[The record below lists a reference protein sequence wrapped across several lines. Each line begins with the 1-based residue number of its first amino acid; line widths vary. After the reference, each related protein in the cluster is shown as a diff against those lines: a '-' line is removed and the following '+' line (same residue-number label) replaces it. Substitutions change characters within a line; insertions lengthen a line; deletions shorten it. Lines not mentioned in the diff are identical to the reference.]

1 MRIFILLLF
10 FLLYVEQVV
19 AVPTRMDLA
28 VNILRQFEA
37 EVDIRDG
44 GICVFKDAAK
54 PFSQRVMLDCE
65 SFLNEL
71 LVDHDNFKK
80 NSSPYLLDSLFSYA
94 EAILGSLYTEGVFV
108 LPEEKESEAIIVARI
123 LIYVSQLHTTQ
134 GPEYVS
140 QRIFDFYSKNKNEIN
155 PILESLKD
163 EQTVSKL
170 ILVLNELNV
179 KEKEDQTNLTTRE
192 DLVEKLDVATVPV
205 LEAKVEDNVTPIED
219 PQKISLGY
227 YVALGL
233 MVILVG
239 LVGWLRARNLNK
251 GEMSS
256 EIFDGMTKEERAELR
271 ELRYYFGV
279 SNNVSL
285 SEISKLYRSKV
296 REVHPDSGGN
306 EVEVFLNLQIKYN
319 RIKALQEKFLKAKNF
334 C

>member
-1 MRIFILLLF
+1 MRIFILLPFFLF
-10 FLLYVEQVV
+10 FVGQVD
-19 AVPTRMDLA
+19 AAPSRMDLA
-28 VNILRQFEA
+28 VNILRQFQA

-123 LIYVSQLHTTQ
+123 LIYVSQLNTTQ

-140 QRIFDFYSKNKNEIN
+140 QRIFDFYNKNKNEIN

-179 KEKEDQTNLTTRE
+179 KEKDDQINLTTRE

-205 LEAKVEDNVTPIED
+205 LEAKVEDSVSPIETS
-219 PQKISLGY
+219 KNSSLGY

-239 LVGWLRARNLNK
+239 LVGWLRARNLNN

-306 EVEVFLNLQIKYN
+306 EVEVFLNLQLKYN
-319 RIKALQEKFLKAKNF
+319 RIKTLQEKFLKAKNF
-334 C
+334 S

>member
-1 MRIFILLLF
+1 MRIFILTLF
-10 FLLYVEQVV
+10 FIFFVPQVD

-28 VNILRQFEA
+28 VNILRQFQA
-37 EVDIRDG
+37 EVDIREG

-71 LVDHDNFKK
+71 LVDHDNFKA
-80 NSSPYLLDSLFSYA
+80 NPTPYLVDNLFLYA
-94 EAILGSLYTEGVFV
+94 EAILKSLYADDNSV
-108 LPEEKESEAIIVARI
+108 LPVEKESESIIVARI
-123 LIYVSQLHTTQ
+123 LLYVSQMSSGQ
-134 GPEYVS
+134 GSEYFAKRVVE
-140 QRIFDFYSKNKNEIN
+140 FYNRNLNEIK
-155 PILESLKD
+155 PIWESLKD

-179 KEKEDQTNLTTRE
+179 KEKDDQTNLTTRE

-205 LEAKVEDNVTPIED
+205 VEAKVEDNVRPIEAS
-219 PQKISLGY
+219 KNSSLRY

-239 LVGWLRARNLNK
+239 LVFLIRAKSLNK
-251 GEMSS
+251 GEISS
-256 EIFDGMTKEERAELR
+256 DIFDGMTKEERAELR

-279 SNNVSL
+279 ANNVSL

-334 C
+334 S

>member
-10 FLLYVEQVV
+10 FLFYVDQVV
-19 AVPTRMDLA
+19 AIPTRMDLA

-80 NSSPYLLDSLFSYA
+80 NSSPYLLDNLFLYA

-108 LPEEKESEAIIVARI
+108 LHEEKESEAIIVARI
-123 LIYVSQLHTTQ
+123 LIYVSQLNTTQ

-140 QRIFDFYSKNKNEIN
+140 QRISDFYNENKNEIN
-155 PILESLKD
+155 PILESLRD

-170 ILVLNELNV
+170 ILVINALNV
-179 KEKEDQTNLTTRE
+179 KEKDDQINLTTRE
-192 DLVEKLDVATVPV
+192 DLVEELDLATVPV
-205 LEAKVEDNVTPIED
+205 LEAKIEDSVSPIETS
-219 PQKISLGY
+219 KNSSLRY
-227 YVALGL
+227 YVALAL
-233 MVILVG
+233 IVFVG
-239 LVGWLRARNLNK
+239 LVFWIRARNLNK
-251 GEMSS
+251 AEISS

-279 SNNVSL
+279 SNNVSIL
-285 SEISKLYRSKV
+285 EISKLYRSKV

-306 EVEVFLNLQIKYN
+306 EVEVFLNLQLKYN

-334 C
+334 S